1 MKNETDK
8 NAQIGAK
15 IREARDSQGVSQLDL
30 AQALGYESA
39 TAISLIESG
48 DRKLK
53 VEDLEKISNF
63 FHRDIKFFLG
73 QEEKVLDVKFAL
85 RADKDLQPKDVESI
99 LDFIEFAK
107 KKRNGGNN

>member
-1 MKNETDK
+1 MKKDENK
-8 NAQIGAK
+8 NSQIGAK
-15 IREARDSQGVSQLDL
+15 IREARESQEVSQLDL

-63 FHRDIKFFLG
+63 LRRDIKFFLG
-73 QEEKVLDVKFAL
+73 QDERVIDVKFAL
-85 RADKDLQPKDVESI
+85 RADKDLTKKDVDSI

-107 KKRNGGNN
+107 KKRHGGSN

>member
-1 MKNETDK
+1 MKNEEDK

-15 IREARDSQGVSQLDL
+15 IREARDVQGISQLGL

-48 DRKLK
+48 SRKLR
-53 VEDLEKISNF
+53 VEDLEKISEAL
-63 FHRDIKFFLG
+63 HRDIKFFLG
-73 QEEKVLDVKFAL
+73 QEEKAPDVKFAL
-85 RADKDLQPKDVESI
+85 RADKDLTKKDVDSI

-107 KKRNGGNN
+107 KKRNGGNT